1 MLLVEVFSL
10 HILIL
15 DIIIFNGTIY
25 WTLRQNLKQKFA
37 YVFFADY
44 VWYVSSYNS

>member
-1 MLLVEVFSL
+1 MVLVEVFSPQ
-10 HILIL
+10 ILIL
-15 DIIIFNGTIY
+15 DIIFNGTVY

-37 YVFFADY
+37 YVFFVDY